1 MWRIVLWVTLPVIVI
16 DQITKWYIET
26 RFELFE
32 GVSVIPNLLAII
44 SVRNQGAAFSILA
57 NSSIRKPFFI
67 TVSALACLII
77 LWYLKRRSADSLS
90 MRLPLA
96 LILGGAAGNL
106 IDRVRLG
113 EVIDFIDVYWKGHHW
128 PAFNIADSAICIGV
142 ALLFFTLW
150 KEQTQAQ
157 DTAGDGNL
165 HDKS

>member
-1 MWRIVLWVTLPVIVI
+1 MWRMVLWVTLPVIVI

-32 GVSVIPNLLAII
+32 AVSVIPDLLAIV

-67 TVSALACLII
+67 VVSTLACLVI
-77 LWYLKRRSADSLS
+77 LWYLRRHSSDSPS

-106 IDRVRLG
+106 IDRIRLG

-142 ALLFFTLW
+142 ALLSFRLW
-150 KEQTQAQ
+150 KEQAHAA
-157 DTAGDGNL
+157 AGDGDL
-165 HDKS
+165 HDKQS

>member
-1 MWRIVLWVTLPVIVI
+1 MWRMILGLTLPVIVL

-32 GVSVIPNLLAII
+32 AVSVIPNLLAIV

-67 TVSALACLII
+67 TVSALACVVI
-77 LWYLKRRSADSLS
+77 LWYLRRQSAASPS

-106 IDRVRLG
+106 IDRIRLG

-128 PAFNIADSAICIGV
+128 PAFNVADSAICIGV
-142 ALLFFTLW
+142 ALLFFALW
-150 KEQTQAQ
+150 KEPGQAA
-157 DTAGDGNL
+157 AGDGEL